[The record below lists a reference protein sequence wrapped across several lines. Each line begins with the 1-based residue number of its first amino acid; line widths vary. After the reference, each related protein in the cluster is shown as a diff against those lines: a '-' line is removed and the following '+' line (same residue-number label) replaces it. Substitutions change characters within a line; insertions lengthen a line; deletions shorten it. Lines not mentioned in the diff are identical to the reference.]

1 MYILCRLLISSTNN
15 DSSDY
20 KVVPTLPQGMAIP
33 TVPQPIS
40 YIVPLGTEPD
50 INRERFG
57 FRPPPSANPQARHT
71 AGIQPVL
78 PGSSFPVPPFNPSV
92 PTRVPLVPAAQP
104 GSSAVLIDPGLI
116 LTEHPP
122 QSSSQLTPSA
132 PGPWDQHLIRR
143 PPNQQPFAPSNSQLT
158 VAKPHTS
165 DNADSESGRDSEDE
179 GDAARWG
186 TRLAEVTPR
195 MMDLSRFNST
205 AR

>member
-1 MYILCRLLISSTNN
+1 MQASSVAVEHFKKKKNHVQNIPNDIATNPMAPVPPKRSRRAKADVHFMPSTISSTNN

-20 KVVPTLPQGMAIP
+20 KVVLTLPQGMAIP

-92 PTRVPLVPAAQP
+92 PTRVPL
-104 GSSAVLIDPGLI
+104 
-116 LTEHPP
+116 
-122 QSSSQLTPSA
+122 
-132 PGPWDQHLIRR
+132 
-143 PPNQQPFAPSNSQLT
+143 
-158 VAKPHTS
+158 
-165 DNADSESGRDSEDE
+165 
-179 GDAARWG
+179 
-186 TRLAEVTPR
+186 
-195 MMDLSRFNST
+195 
-205 AR
+205 